1 MSWINRL
8 KANELECII
17 QALEFNVTE
26 NKIIKKNGSALYKSK
41 INSAILREHCRR
53 HERVAEFLQGLSQD
67 KLGIENGLK
76 EVGKETLSALEN
88 PFDKKPSKKE
98 REITLNEYLEIIKGG
113 KEEESDEEQ
122 DTTPIGD
129 FDSLNFNKTSTPNN
143 KNYTEEPK
151 QIKITEMEEVLR
163 QQKELIGKLDRNS
176 VELRKFAGN
185 EGEDVER
192 FIKNAESCAVIN
204 EWSNEI
210 KVKNIA
216 KALIGKAR
224 DFLINEI
231 QENGRKIAWEELKPK
246 LCKEYGKTETML
258 NAELQRAKQKPE
270 EGMKEFF
277 DRIRE
282 LCRQV
287 RRDMSEETICGYIVD
302 GLKAEHRDRL
312 NLFKNE
318 TLEELKENI

>member
-26 NKIIKKNGSALYKSK
+26 NKIIKKNGSVLYKSK

-98 REITLNEYLEIIKGG
+98 REITLNECLEIIKGG

-151 QIKITEMEEVLR
+151 QIKITEMEEILR

-176 VELRKFAGN
+176 VELRKVAGN

-192 FIKNAESCAVIN
+192 FIKNTESCAVIN

-210 KVKNIA
+210 KMKNIA
-216 KALIGKAR
+216 KAFARESWRLFNKRNTRKGK
-224 DFLINEI
+224 
-231 QENGRKIAWEELKPK
+231 ENNMGGA
-246 LCKEYGKTETML
+246 KTET
-258 NAELQRAKQKPE
+258 
-270 EGMKEFF
+270 
-277 DRIRE
+277 
-282 LCRQV
+282 
-287 RRDMSEETICGYIVD
+287 T
-302 GLKAEHRDRL
+302 
-312 NLFKNE
+312 
-318 TLEELKENI
+318 